1 MSELQTIADLRRER
15 DRCEIGFRIA
25 RAKAVEWNIKKLE
38 GQLIGRE
45 VAQQA
50 WAERVTKH
58 QTPWPVLAKTLARR
72 CVAKN
77 PRQLS
82 AILRDAIH
90 EALNRLA
97 EGLPAKA

>member
-15 DRCEIGFRIA
+15 DRYEIGFRIA

-50 WAERVTKH
+50 WAQRVARDRA
-58 QTPWPVLAKTLARR
+58 PWPGLAKTIARR
-72 CVAKN
+72 CRGKDARKISV
-77 PRQLS
+77 L
-82 AILRDAIH
+82 LRDSI
-90 EALNRLA
+90 EGALNLLA
-97 EGLPAKA
+97 NGPPEKR